1 MYVER
6 VPLANGAGFRV
17 LYLHIGAW
25 PMGLPERTYR
35 ETQGRP
41 VQVRLGGLTHPRAQ
55 YSA

>member
-1 MYVER
+1 
-6 VPLANGAGFRV
+6 
-17 LYLHIGAW
+17 
-25 PMGLPERTYR
+25 MGLPERTYR